1 MFSKL
6 NKFSVLRIHI
16 SPVGF
21 EIDRVVLPAID
32 LKADRV
38 WLITHSHPYDDKGSA
53 FTIKIKNKLEEHK
66 IECLEESADR
76 TDLFDTLRVFRS
88 IILKETG
95 NNIMVNTS
103 TGSKIQSIASMMAC
117 MMFKDFGNIH
127 PYYAEPKKYRSTPDE
142 QETEGLK
149 KIIDLPDYR
158 IEIPNRTLIKCLE
171 LIDKEK
177 NSSVSKKRLKDL
189 ALNEKLIHA
198 SENKELKNK
207 EISEYM
213 ALNTNILDPLQKW
226 NFVTIEKIGK
236 RRIVTLSEDGKNALK
251 FLNS

>member
-21 EIDRVVLPAID
+21 EIDRVVLPAIH

-38 WLITHSHPYDDKGSA
+38 WLVTHSHPYDDKGST
-53 FTIKIKNKLEEHK
+53 FTIKIKNILEENK

-76 TDLFDTLRVFRS
+76 RDLFDTLRALRS
-88 IILKETG
+88 IILKEKG

-117 MMFKDFGNIH
+117 MMFKDFGNIQ
-127 PYYAEPKKYRSTPDE
+127 PYYAEPEKYRSNPDE

-149 KIIDLPDYR
+149 KIIELPDYR
-158 IEIPNRTLIKCLE
+158 IEIPNRNLIKCLE

-177 NSSVSKKRLKDL
+177 NSSVTKKKLKDL
-189 ALNEKLIHA
+189 AIEENLIRV
-198 SENKELKNK
+198 SEDKENK
-207 EISEYM
+207 EISAYM
-213 ALNTNILDPLQKW
+213 ALNKNIIEPLQNW
-226 NFVTIEKIGK
+226 NFINIKKIGNSK
-236 RRIVTLSEDGKNALK
+236 IVTLSTDGLNALK
-251 FLNS
+251 FLNP

>member
-1 MFSKL
+1 M
-6 NKFSVLRIHI
+6 NNFSVLRIHI

-21 EIDRVVLPAID
+21 EIDRVVLPAVK

-38 WLITHSHPYDDKGSA
+38 WLITHSKPYDDKGSH

-76 TDLFDTLRVFRS
+76 KDLFDTLRAFRT
-88 IILKETG
+88 IIFKEKE
-95 NNIMVNTS
+95 NNLMINAS
-103 TGSKIQSIASMMAC
+103 TGSKIQSIAAMMAC
-117 MMFKDFGNIH
+117 MMFKDFGNIQ
-127 PYYAEPKKYRSTPDE
+127 PYYAEPEKYRSISDE

-149 KIIDLPDYR
+149 DIVPLPDYR
-158 IEIPNRTLIKCLE
+158 IEIPNRNLIKCLE

-177 NSSVSKKRLKDL
+177 NSSVTKKRLKDL
-189 ALNEKLIHA
+189 ALNEKLIHV
-198 SENKELKNK
+198 SENKENK
-207 EISEYM
+207 EIAAYM

-226 NFVTIEKIGK
+226 NFVNIEKSGK
-236 RRIVTLSEDGKNALK
+236 SKIVSLSDDGRNALR